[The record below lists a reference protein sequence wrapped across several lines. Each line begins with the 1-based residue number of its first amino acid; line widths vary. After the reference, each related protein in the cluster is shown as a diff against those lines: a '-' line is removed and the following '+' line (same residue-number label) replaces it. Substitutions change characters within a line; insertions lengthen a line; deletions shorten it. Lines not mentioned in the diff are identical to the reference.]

1 MAAIDLGEVAVP
13 EAALAWKFVRASG
26 PGGQN
31 VNKVSTAVECR
42 LDLDAAGIRG
52 GFRERLERL
61 AGRRLTAA
69 GEIVV
74 FVDTHRTQ
82 SRNREAALA
91 RLAALVE
98 EARPRAPAAGPHPA
112 RRPRPREAPR
122 GQAAPERDQEAPRL
136 RGPLRSL
143 TPRST
148 ADTPDA
154 PPAGRPAAGS
164 VPRPGHPQG
173 LFTLTD
179 SRPGLDA
186 RRSSWERRVRGRRR
200 PQDLR
205 RSDSTGPGSPART
218 DSAG

>member
-98 EARPRAPAAGPHPA
+98 EARPE
-112 RRPRPREAPR
+112 PRPRVPTRPGAHARARRREDKQR
-122 GQAAPERDQEAPRL
+122 RSGIKK
-136 RGPLRSL
+136 LRS
-143 TPRST
+143 
-148 ADTPDA
+148 
-154 PPAGRPAAGS
+154 S
-164 VPRPGHPQG
+164 VDP
-173 LFTLTD
+173 
-179 SRPGLDA
+179 
-186 RRSSWERRVRGRRR
+186 
-200 PQDLR
+200 
-205 RSDSTGPGSPART
+205 SDP
-218 DSAG
+218 